1 MKELIK
7 LQQKIAPEL
16 IKVVER
22 RYTILRTIFYFQ
34 PIGRRT
40 LAEKLGISERKI
52 RNDLDFLK
60 EHHFVNSTSAGTK
73 ITETGEDFF
82 YQLDNYIKVL
92 RGLDNLE
99 SKLKYEL
106 GLKEVY
112 IVPGGK
118 DEAKDQ
124 QELGRR
130 SAKLLKERLESSDV
144 LAVNGGT
151 TLAAVA
157 DFMLPSNELTDITV
171 VPARGGLGEKVE
183 IQANT
188 IAAQIA
194 KKLGGKYH
202 LLHLPDNLDQTVVD
216 TLIEKPQIKNVL
228 NLAKKADILIHGI
241 GTAEVMAR
249 RRQVNSTELEKILE
263 AGAVGE
269 AFGYYFNQKGKI
281 VYSTTSLGVQLED
294 LKEKVGKTIA
304 VAGGREKARAIIS
317 VVSDKYQDMLITNRE
332 AAEEIL
338 ELLRG

>member
-1 MKELIK
+1 MKELIR
-7 LQQKIAPEL
+7 LQQKIAPGL

-22 RYTILRTIFYFQ
+22 RYNILRTIFYSQ
-34 PIGRRT
+34 PIGRRR
-40 LAEKLGISERKI
+40 LAEKIGVSERKV

-60 EHHFVNSTSAGTK
+60 ERYLVNSTSAGTK
-73 ITETGEDFF
+73 ITETGKELF
-82 YQLDNYIKVL
+82 YQLDNYIRVL

-99 SKLKYEL
+99 SKLKHEL

-112 IVPGGK
+112 IVPGSE
-118 DEAKDQ
+118 DEAKAQ

-130 SAKLLKERLESSDV
+130 AARLLKEKLENNDV

-157 DFMLPSNELTDITV
+157 DFMLANNGATDITV
-171 VPARGGLGEKVE
+171 VPARGGLGEEVE

-194 KKLGGKYH
+194 NKLGGRYR
-202 LLHLPDNLDQTVVD
+202 LLHLPDNLDQTVVN
-216 TLIEKPQIKNVL
+216 TLIQKPQIKEVL
-228 NLAKKADILIHGI
+228 NLAKEADILIHGI

-249 RRQVNSTELEKILE
+249 RRQVDSLELEKILE

-269 AFGYYFNQKGKI
+269 AFGYYFNQTGEI

-294 LKEKVGKTIA
+294 LKKKVGKTIA
-304 VAGGREKARAIIS
+304 VAGGKKKAGAIIS
-317 VVSDKYQDMLITNRE
+317 VVSDEYQDMLITDRE

-338 ELLRG
+338 DLLRG